1 MRPTVAGPQVAVL
14 DGFHCIPHTDV
25 ATLQQNL
32 SYRATLKGWCL
43 LCVAFSTRERERER
57 EMKMERRR
65 NYFKNSLLTYRKTY
79 FKNVPVC
86 MVYWNLTTLTTL

>member
-1 MRPTVAGPQVAVL
+1 MRPTMEGPQVAVL
-14 DGFHCIPHTDV
+14 NRFHCIPHTDV

-43 LCVAFSTRERERER
+43 LCVAFSTREREKER
-57 EMKMERRR
+57 EMKKMR

-86 MVYWNLTTLTTL
+86 VVH